1 MALLPDDDPVRFWSV
16 RRRGRLVLPRHLD
29 RIVVQATEFQD
40 DQWRS
45 AHSVA
50 VRWADLESS
59 GRITRINE
67 AQLKGQFLND
77 IFGTALGFIFVSAN
91 LPQWDLQPEYAVN
104 GGSADAAVGAFAQ
117 FQTPSP
123 RALVEVKGPQVS
135 LDRDRSQGRTPVQQL
150 WDYLNSVPECPW
162 GVLTNMVSFRL
173 YHRAKTTYYFEH
185 FTLQSLRGERKFR
198 EFYAL
203 FSRLALLA
211 RTMGQ
216 TPWADQL
223 LADAAQQQKTVGDE
237 LYKEYSAQ
245 RLSLI
250 HHLHEQCGKTVDGGI
265 RIAQK
270 LLDRIVFIAFCE
282 DRELLPE
289 RTIDKAWR
297 QEAPFAHV
305 TNPRWTNFLE
315 LFRSVDQGHTRSS
328 IPAYN
333 GGLFRADSEVDD
345 LQLDDEWTDFFK
357 GVGEY
362 DFRDEVNVEVLGHLF
377 ERSITELE
385 KLRVGDLFAVPLPRR
400 RDKTAAMPKSAQRK
414 RFGIYYTPPEFTDLI
429 VRHTIDVVLDER
441 FDRIARALDFEPDDP
456 ASCAQRDSS
465 PEYSRK
471 CLEILRDLKVCDPAC
486 GSGAFLFRAYER
498 LEERYDEVIEK
509 LRHLGDAEAES
520 LVANIPD
527 MILAGNLFGVDL
539 SEEAVEIT
547 RLALWIATAR
557 KGRTLAD
564 LSANIVCGNSLVDDP
579 NVDPKALNWQ
589 ATFPAVF
596 QRPDAGFDCVIGNP
610 PWERLK
616 VQDREFFS
624 LSAPDIAAAVSAAD
638 RRKKIAIL
646 EKKNV
651 ELYSLYTAAKARADR
666 ALSYARGSGRYP
678 LTGKGDVNTYML
690 FSELARTIVAPTGR
704 VGLLVPSGIATDDTT
719 KDFFKELMDSKSLM
733 LLYDFENKRPFF
745 PDVHRSFKFST
756 MVIGGSA
763 VRHEH
768 ADFVFFAR
776 DFDNL
781 KDKKR
786 HIPLTS
792 ADMALLNPNTKTCPI
807 FRTRRDAELTKRIY
821 KRVPILID
829 EDRESGG
836 NPWSIKFVRMFEQ
849 DPDAELFQSA
859 DDLRPQAYKLRGN
872 VWTKKSSVFLPL
884 YEAKMVQAFDHRAA
898 SVVVEKGNWVRKG
911 QTVETSLVH
920 HQNPEFCVQPR
931 WWIDRTHFLEATRNI
946 AHPAYLCF
954 KRVTSPTN
962 QRTFIA
968 SFVPA
973 VPVVHTAPLIIPESN
988 ITARLSCCLLGN
1000 INSFILDYVT
1010 RQKIGNIELSF
1021 FIISQLPLFPPDKYA
1036 ERCPWN
1042 QRQTL
1047 ERWISD
1053 RVLKLTCTA
1062 NDMLPLA
1069 KAAGFKK
1076 GVHKW
1081 KEEERAEL
1089 MAELDAAY
1097 FHLYE
1102 LSREDAEYVLSTFS
1116 GTEDAEG
1123 VFAPRGTSQ
1132 MILNFY
1138 DQLSAR

>member
-1 MALLPDDDPVRFWSV
+1 MALLPDDDPVRFWSI

-29 RIVVQATEFQD
+29 RVVVQATEFQD
-40 DQWRS
+40 GQWRT
-45 AHSVA
+45 AHAVA
-50 VRWADLESS
+50 IRWADLESS
-59 GRITRINE
+59 GRITRTNE

-77 IFGTALGFIFVSAN
+77 IFGSALGFAFLSAN
-91 LPQWDLQPEYAVN
+91 APQWDLQPEYAVN
-104 GGSADAAVGAFAQ
+104 GGSADAGIGVFGQ
-117 FQTPSP
+117 SQTTTL

-150 WDYLNSVPECPW
+150 WDYLIAVPDCPW

-185 FTLQSLRGERKFR
+185 FTLQSLRDERKFR

-223 LADAAQQQKTVGDE
+223 LADAAQQQKAVGDQ
-237 LYKEYSAQ
+237 LYEEYSAQ
-245 RLSLI
+245 RHLLI
-250 HHLHEQCGKTVDGGI
+250 HHLHNHCGKTVEAGI
-265 RIAQK
+265 HIAQK
-270 LLDRIVFIAFCE
+270 LLDRIIFIAFCE
-282 DRELLPE
+282 DRELLE
-289 RTIDKAWR
+289 RGTLDRAWSKIGAFER
-297 QEAPFAHV
+297 V
-305 TNPRWTNFLE
+305 TNPRWKSFME
-315 LFRSVDQGHTRSS
+315 LFRGIDEGHPRSG
-328 IPAYN
+328 IPRYN
-333 GGLFRADSEVDD
+333 GGLFRADPAVDD

-357 GVGEY
+357 GVGGY

-377 ERSITELE
+377 ERSVTELE
-385 KLRVGDLFAVPLPRR
+385 KLRVGGLFAAPLPKGRE
-400 RDKTAAMPKSAQRK
+400 KTAEMPKSAQRK
-414 RFGIYYTPPEFTDLI
+414 RFGTYYTPPEFTHLI
-429 VRHTIDVVLDER
+429 VRHTIDAVLDER
-441 FDRIARALDFEPDDP
+441 FDKIARALNFDPDDP
-456 ASCAQRDSS
+456 ESCALRDASL
-465 PEYSRK
+465 EYWSK
-471 CLEILRDLKVCDPAC
+471 CLEVLRALKVCDPAC
-486 GSGAFLFRAYER
+486 GSGAFLFRAFER

-509 LRHLGDAEAES
+509 LRHLNGIEAET
-520 LVANIPD
+520 LAENIPD
-527 MILAGNLFGVDL
+527 MILADNLFGVDL
-539 SEEAVEIT
+539 SPEAVEIT
-547 RLALWIATAR
+547 QLALWIATAR

-564 LSANIVCGNSLVDDP
+564 LSANIVCGNSLIDDP

-589 ATFPAVF
+589 TAFPAVF

-616 VQDREFFS
+616 VQEREFFS
-624 LSAPDIAAAVSAAD
+624 LSAPAIASAVSAAD
-638 RRKKIAIL
+638 RRKKIATL

-651 ELYSLYTAAKARADR
+651 ALYSLYADAKARADR

-690 FSELARTIVAPTGR
+690 FAELARTIVALTGR

-719 KDFFKELMDSKSLM
+719 KDFFNELMVAKSLM

-756 MVIGGSA
+756 MVIGGRA

-768 ADFVFFAR
+768 ADFVFFAK
-776 DFDNL
+776 DFENL

-786 HIPLTS
+786 HIPLTA

-807 FRTRRDAELTKRIY
+807 FRTRRDADLTKRIY

-829 EDRESGG
+829 ENRESGG
-836 NPWSIKFVRMFEQ
+836 NPWGIKFLTMFHQ
-849 DPDAELFQSA
+849 TNDAELFHTAEQ
-859 DDLRPQAYKLRGN
+859 LKKMGFKRQGN
-872 VWTKKSSVFLPL
+872 QWKKHRQQFLPL
-884 YEAKMVQAFDHRAA
+884 YEAKMVQAYDHRAA
-898 SVVVEKGNWVRKG
+898 SVVVEPDNWMRQG
-911 QTVETSLVH
+911 QTAKTSLVS
-920 HQNPEFCVQPR
+920 HQNPEFTVEPR
-931 WWIDRTHFLEATRNI
+931 WWISQDDVDEVLGERQDETV
-946 AHPAYLCF
+946 LCL
-954 KRVTSPTN
+954 KDVTSSTN
-962 QRTFIA
+962 ERTMIAAFIPRA
-968 SFVPA
+968 G
-973 VPVVHTAPLIIPESN
+973 VVNSAPLVLLDEAIDTRAP
-988 ITARLSCCLLGN
+988 CCLLAN
-1000 INSFILDYVT
+1000 FNSFALDYIA
-1010 RQKIGNIELSF
+1010 RQKVGGLHLNF
-1021 FIISQLPLFPPDKYA
+1021 FIVEQLPVFPPDKYE

-1069 KAAGFKK
+1069 KAAGFKE

-1102 LSREDAEYVLSTFS
+1102 LSRDDAEYVLSTFS
-1116 GTEDAEG
+1116 GMRDGEG
-1123 VFAPRGTSQ
+1123 GLGFPAPSQ
-1132 MILNFY
+1132 LILNNY
-1138 DQLSAR
+1138 DRFSAS